1 MVRSEVKAFPKYKQE
16 AFKQIHDVVY
26 SILKE
31 GGFFDMYPSIAAD
44 AGISLYYE
52 KRSVKGN
59 SQDVNSIPH
68 IFSIGTY
75 QGYAFNIRGKRISS
89 LLPAYNRDLT
99 DKEFNVITKNME
111 VISRLS
117 GTRYYIASKIGPI
130 KDFTISNRGCEFKS
144 ETGNTYTELKGI

>member
-26 SILKE
+26 SILKK
-31 GGFFDMYPSIAAD
+31 GGFFNMYPSLVDD

-52 KRSVKGN
+52 KQSAKGK

-68 IFSIGTY
+68 LFSIWTNK
-75 QGYAFNIRGKRISS
+75 GYIFNIRGKRISS
-89 LLPAYNRDLT
+89 LIPAYNRDLT

-130 KDFTISNRGCEFKS
+130 KEFTISNRGCEFKS
-144 ETGNTYTELKGI
+144 ETGNTYTELKR

>member
-31 GGFFDMYPSIAAD
+31 GGFFNMYPSLVDD

-52 KRSVKGN
+52 KQSAKGN
-59 SQDVNSIPH
+59 SQDVN
-68 IFSIGTY
+68 
-75 QGYAFNIRGKRISS
+75 
-89 LLPAYNRDLT
+89 
-99 DKEFNVITKNME
+99 
-111 VISRLS
+111 SRLS

-130 KDFTISNRGCEFKS
+130 KEFTISNRGCEFKS
-144 ETGNTYTELKGI
+144 ETGNTYTELKR

>member
-16 AFKQIHDVVY
+16 TFKQIHDVVY

-31 GGFFDMYPSIAAD
+31 GGFFNMYPSLVDD

-52 KRSVKGN
+52 KQSAKGN

-68 IFSIGTY
+68 LFSIWTNK
-75 QGYAFNIRGKRISS
+75 GYIFNIRGKRISS
-89 LLPAYNRDLT
+89 LIPAYNRDLT

-130 KDFTISNRGCEFKS
+130 KEFTISNRGCEFKS
-144 ETGNTYTELKGI
+144 ETGNTYTELKR